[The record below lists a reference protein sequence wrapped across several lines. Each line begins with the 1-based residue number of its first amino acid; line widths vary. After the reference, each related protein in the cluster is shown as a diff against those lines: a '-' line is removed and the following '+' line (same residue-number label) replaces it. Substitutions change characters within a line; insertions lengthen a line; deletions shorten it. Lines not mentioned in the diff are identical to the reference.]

1 MLLLLPLN
9 ESLSMSI
16 VACLPLCPALSVCVP
31 AGVGSGA
38 ISHLFLREIKQV
50 LKRRVQT
57 APEGPAKCDA
67 EAFRVISLLLGD
79 LAHRVLT
86 GAKSIVNQGETVGT
100 AQLHKVL
107 S

>member
-1 MLLLLPLN
+1 M
-9 ESLSMSI
+9 SLA
-16 VACLPLCPALSVCVP
+16 ACLPLSPTLSVCVP
-31 AGVGSGA
+31 TGAGSGA
-38 ISHLFLREIKQV
+38 ISQLFLREIKQV
-50 LKRRVQT
+50 LKRRVLT

-79 LAHRVLT
+79 LAHRVLI
-86 GAKSIVNQGETVGT
+86 GAKSIVSQGETVGT